1 MSKLKADLKGERE
14 KSKRMWQMNCEQV
27 KMHDELM
34 MEKESEIERLREQL
48 RLLRR
53 HSPRE
58 DSPRSHHQSSREHSP
73 LSGEH
78 DSPSTEREPV
88 TSTRIVRQ
96 GKAPP
101 INPFTGENLE
111 VTLNDWLMSLQRAST
126 WNGWTEEELLIQLA
140 GHLRGQA
147 LQEWNLLAKS
157 EKSNYKDATQAFNSR
172 LEHGSKAL
180 AAQDFRHLSQKE
192 HESVSDFI
200 SRLEKTFQLAYGHD
214 SMTIETRHTLLHSQL
229 QEGLRQEIMSGPA
242 VSGAEAYQALCL
254 AAKNEERRLLELRKR
269 RLYHRSTMPPQ
280 LSARKDG
287 DTILKR
293 SEQRSKSASNLKCY
307 YCQKAGHYAR
317 DCRSKKEDESKGLVR
332 KKWNAKQV
340 QSSSLKLLMDRNIT
354 DSSISRKLIENTII
368 DPLSVLYSSDSD
380 VSVVRV
386 NDRGSKPQFEEE
398 RF

>member
-1 MSKLKADLKGERE
+1 M
-14 KSKRMWQMNCEQV
+14 
-27 KMHDELM
+27 
-34 MEKESEIERLREQL
+34 
-48 RLLRR
+48 
-53 HSPRE
+53 
-58 DSPRSHHQSSREHSP
+58 
-73 LSGEH
+73 
-78 DSPSTEREPV
+78 
-88 TSTRIVRQ
+88 
-96 GKAPP
+96 
-101 INPFTGENLE
+101 
-111 VTLNDWLMSLQRAST
+111 
-126 WNGWTEEELLIQLA
+126 
-140 GHLRGQA
+140 
-147 LQEWNLLAKS
+147 
-157 EKSNYKDATQAFNSR
+157 
-172 LEHGSKAL
+172 
-180 AAQDFRHLSQKE
+180 QKE
-192 HESVSDFI
+192 YESVSDFI
-200 SRLEKTFQLAYGHD
+200 SYFEKTFQLAYGHD

-317 DCRSKKEDESKGLVR
+317 DCKSKKEDESKGLVR

-398 RF
+398 ILK